1 MTSKELITNEVNNLT
16 NTIQDSVKNVKVF
29 AIGEAWKILQ
39 VVAASVIQ
47 IIEKIG
53 TDLSSPEKK
62 ELSLRLLSDFYDKVF
77 IVIDIPIIPNI
88 IEPILHKYVKSFLMI
103 LVGSSID
110 ALVTTFRQTGI
121 FLKKQLDDNSYE
133 SGQVLNIKLPWK
145 DINNEL
151 HSNFWRV

>member
-133 SGQVLNIKLPWK
+133 SGQVLNIKLP
-145 DINNEL
+145 
-151 HSNFWRV
+151 

>member
-16 NTIQDSVKNVKVF
+16 DTIQDSVKNVKVF

-133 SGQVLNIKLPWK
+133 SGQVLNIKLP
-145 DINNEL
+145 
-151 HSNFWRV
+151 

>member
-16 NTIQDSVKNVKVF
+16 DTIKDSVKNVRVF
-29 AIGEAWKILQ
+29 AVGEAWKILQ

-62 ELSLRLLSDFYDKVF
+62 ELSLKLLSDFYDKVF
-77 IVIDIPIIPNI
+77 IVVDIPIIPNL

-103 LVGSSID
+103 LVGASID

-133 SGQVLNIKLPWK
+133 SGQVLNIKLP
-145 DINNEL
+145 
-151 HSNFWRV
+151 